1 MELLEHL
8 TEEHRKVEQLLG
20 MLAETE
26 EGPERERALAELE
39 SSLSTHMS
47 VEETFLYPIVTKVI
61 GSEDEEEAEVEHG
74 LAREGLAKLRELV
87 AEPGFG
93 AAVDM
98 LTAGI
103 GHHVKEE
110 EQELFP
116 QLRAEAAEQVRAL
129 GTPDELEAKV
139 KSKAELYEQAKEAGL
154 EGRSQMSKDQ
164 LAEAVADSTS

>member
-1 MELLEHL
+1 MELLDHL

-20 MLAETE
+20 TLADSD
-26 EGPERERALAELE
+26 EGPEREAALTELE

-61 GSEDEEEAEVEHG
+61 GAEDELEAEVEHG
-74 LAREGLAKLRELV
+74 LARDGLAKLRELV
-87 AEPGFG
+87 SEPGFG

-98 LTAGI
+98 VTAGI

-116 QLRAEAAEQVRAL
+116 RLRAEASDQVRAL
-129 GTPDELEAKV
+129 GTPEELEGKV
-139 KSKAELYEQAKEAGL
+139 KSKAELYEQAKEAGV
-154 EGRSQMSKDQ
+154 EGRSKMGKDE
-164 LAEAVADSTS
+164 LAEAVADAKS

>member
-1 MELLEHL
+1 MELLDHL
-8 TEEHRKVEQLLG
+8 TEEHRKVEGLLD
-20 MLAETE
+20 MLATSE
-26 EGPERERALAELE
+26 EGPDREATLAELE
-39 SSLSTHMS
+39 SSLSTHMA

-61 GSEDEEEAEVEHG
+61 GAEDEEEAEVEHG
-74 LAREGLAKLRELV
+74 LARDGLAKLRELV
-87 AEPGFG
+87 AQPGFG

-129 GTPDELEAKV
+129 GTPDELEVKV
-139 KSKAELYEQAKEAGL
+139 KSKSDLYEQAKNAGV
-154 EGRSQMSKDQ
+154 EGRSQMNKDE
-164 LAEAVADSTS
+164 LAEAVTDTKS